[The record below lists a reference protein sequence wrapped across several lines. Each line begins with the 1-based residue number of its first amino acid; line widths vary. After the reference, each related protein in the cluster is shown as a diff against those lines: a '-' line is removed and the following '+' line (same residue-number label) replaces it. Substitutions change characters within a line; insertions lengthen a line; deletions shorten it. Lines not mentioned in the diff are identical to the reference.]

1 MFIILGEKFLKR
13 LILSLMLFFALTQC
27 VHAIGINKS
36 AFYDK
41 ALLFSGTTFP
51 QSTANDINNENTQ
64 KQQTLKTGMSA
75 TTNFLGLIEVGNAS
89 IDSAAKRANITKI
102 HYVDTNVS
110 KVYIPLLFIP
120 IYAKT
125 IRTTVYGE

>member
-1 MFIILGEKFLKR
+1 MKK
-13 LILSLMLFFALTQC
+13 LILSIFIVNVLAQS

-64 KQQTLKTGMSA
+64 KQQNLKTGMSA